1 MAVSPLHQEL
11 HQHNC
16 PLGRPACN
24 GGPWPCRPFRGRRA
38 GAGLGL
44 HALLPQP
51 PRSLPTQLPQS
62 ARAQPREPRP
72 ERPTWG
78 AHGCRAGI
86 TARQPRTSLRQHAP
100 HQGCRP
106 LSALSHAPGTTTHS
120 NPRTA
125 QQPRQPEGLPSGRS
139 REWAERHMRIRTRT
153 RQTLSA
159 AQVTSLGETTFPTR
173 L

>member
-1 MAVSPLHQEL
+1 MLSCPSHLAACRHSSPKSARAHT
-11 HQHNC
+11 
-16 PLGRPACN
+16 PALCS
-24 GGPWPCRPFRGRRA
+24 
-38 GAGLGL
+38 
-44 HALLPQP
+44 LLPDP
-51 PRSLPTQLPQS
+51 ILS
-62 ARAQPREPRP
+62 RAQPREPRP

-86 TARQPRTSLRQHAP
+86 AARQPPTSLRPHAP
-100 HQGCRP
+100 HQSCRP